1 MRIAMLDLMPILW
14 AMCAAAALLLLFC
27 RAYAAPARTL
37 PAVAASLI
45 AYGMGYPPRV
55 QTVIFLAVFAVCAG
69 VWAILCRIGDW
80 RRRRMAK
87 NPTAPLNEP

>member
-1 MRIAMLDLMPILW
+1 MHFAMLDLMPILW

-27 RAYAAPARTL
+27 RSYAAPARTL
-37 PAVAASLI
+37 PAVTAALI

-55 QTVIFLAVFAVCAG
+55 QTGIFLVVFVICAG
-69 VWAILCRIGDW
+69 VWAVLCRIGDW

-87 NPTAPLNEP
+87 NSAAPLNEP